1 MTEPFAPRRP
11 GLRLT
16 PRGLGVLLVI
26 AILAGLG
33 FMLGYAELFGLAA
46 GGLVLFVVS
55 FVLVSGG
62 GPVDARCSV
71 PPRVERLSEITMR
84 IDLDAS
90 RAHRRGLRLKP
101 AAGPSLPVA
110 WDASGVHADVPVPT
124 RRRGPITLGPWTLE
138 RVDPWGLMRRTV
150 GEAEGV
156 ALLVVPRVRA
166 VSMATLPN
174 AIAEFGGSSE
184 MGTTTFATLR
194 EYIIGDELRHVHW
207 KSSAK
212 TGTLMMRQ
220 YVDITRP
227 RLTLVLVVEDRAY
240 TSTDEFEN
248 AVDFIASLATV
259 AASSGL
265 DVEVVT
271 TAGERASHRG
281 ARATTAVDMLA
292 LVERS
297 SAGVDSRLLRLN
309 RATTIVIRGHAAIG
323 WWDRIPAM
331 AVLRP

>member
-1 MTEPFAPRRP
+1 MRP
-11 GLRLT
+11 RLT
-16 PRGLGVLLVI
+16 RRGVGVLIVAAVLVL
-26 AILAGLG
+26 LA
-33 FMLGYAELFGLAA
+33 FVLGYPELLGLAA
-46 GGLVLFVVS
+46 GAGVLLIIGF
-55 FVLVSGG
+55 FLVSGG
-62 GPVDARCSV
+62 GPVEASSAV
-71 PPRVERLSEITMR
+71 PPRVERLSEVPMR
-84 IDLDAS
+84 IDLDAG
-90 RAHRRGLRLKP
+90 RAHRRGLRLRP
-101 AAGPSLPVA
+101 LIGPSLPVT
-110 WDASGVHADVPVPT
+110 WEASGVRVDVPVPT
-124 RRRGPITLGPWTLE
+124 RRRGPVALGPWTIE
-138 RVDPWGLMRRTV
+138 RVDPWGLLRRTV

-156 ALLVVPRVRA
+156 ALLVVPRVRP
-166 VSMATLPN
+166 VSLAALPS

-240 TSTDEFEN
+240 TSIDEFEG

-265 DVEVVT
+265 DVEVCT

-281 ARATTAVDMLA
+281 GKATAAVDMLA
-292 LVERS
+292 MVERGS
-297 SAGVDSRLLRLN
+297 SGIDTRLLRLN
-309 RATTIVIRGHAAIG
+309 RATTIVVRGHAATG
-323 WWDRIPAM
+323 WWDRIPAV